1 VSFGRLGVGAGWHRT
16 PSAQLKLKMD
26 IPLHLTKIAFGC
38 DSLAYLSERLA
49 MRGDE
54 VRLTTRN
61 KPRRAEEIMAGG
73 SLYWILASRLVARS
87 PILRF
92 EPSADGRTDIVIAA
106 VAIPVMPVP
115 RRVHQGWRYLEGADA
130 PRDLADLGGD
140 AADMPH
146 ALRDELGD
154 LGLI

>member
-1 VSFGRLGVGAGWHRT
+1 MPELPATDFN
-16 PSAQLKLKMD
+16 

-38 DSLAYLSERLA
+38 DSLAYLSERLSA
-49 MRGDE
+49 RGDE
-54 VRLTTRN
+54 VRLTTRYRP
-61 KPRRAEEIMAGG
+61 KRAAEMTGG

-106 VAIPVMPVP
+106 IAIPVMPVP
-115 RRVHQGWRYLEGADA
+115 RRVHQGWRYLDDADA
-130 PRDLADLGGD
+130 PRDVADLGGD
-140 AADMPH
+140 AADMPDM
-146 ALRDELGD
+146 LRGELGD